1 MKEKIFWAIL
11 VIFAVVLLV
20 VGLFTGDT
28 FLWITALAIGLLV
41 RYKGYDVLFKSYDE
55 KVRAKR
61 IEFDKK
67 REEQERVMDLYIEKK
82 KELKM
87 KKKLAKQGSL

>member
-11 VIFAVVLLV
+11 VIFSVGLLV
-20 VGLFTGDT
+20 VGFITGNM
-28 FLWITALAIGLLV
+28 FFWINALAIGLLV

-67 REEQERVMDLYIEKK
+67 REEHEKVINLYFEKK

-87 KKKLAKQGSL
+87 QNK